1 MPGSDVAK
9 ASGPGFVTPLSS
21 VRDSA
26 RSLTADSVS
35 ERVHDDPEKAISP
48 ELSDVTEEPSL
59 SRKATSVGTSG
70 TNQAEFEVDWD
81 DENDPMNPR
90 NWPMWYKGVT
100 IGFVSWGTWVVIVY
114 STSYTTGLSGMMKDF
129 NITSEPL
136 VTLGVTTY
144 LLGLAVGSVILAPI
158 SEMYGR
164 RPVYMISMLLFLILI
179 IPCGIGNSLIE
190 VLVVRFFGAVA
201 GSVMIANAP
210 GTVSD
215 IVNDHYRALAF
226 SIWSIGP
233 LNGPTFGPIIG
244 GFSTQYVL
252 LNFLEC
258 DMEASLIREPGT

>member
-1 MPGSDVAK
+1 MPGINVS
-9 ASGPGFVTPLSS
+9 PGLATAYPS
-21 VRDSA
+21 VRGSGGSSTGDSI
-26 RSLTADSVS
+26 S
-35 ERVHDDPEKAISP
+35 ESVHDDPEKALTP
-48 ELSDVTEEPSL
+48 QLSRVTEEPPL
-59 SRKATSVGTSG
+59 SRKATSIGTSG
-70 TNQAEFEVDWD
+70 TNQERFEVDWD
-81 DENDPMNPR
+81 DENDPSNPQ

-100 IGFVSWGTWVVIVY
+100 IGLVSWGTWVVVVY
-114 STSYTTGLSGMMKDF
+114 STSYTTGLSEMMRDF

-144 LLGLAVGSVILAPI
+144 LVGLAVGSVVLAPL

-164 RPVYMISMLLFLILI
+164 RPVYMFSMFMFMILI
-179 IPCGIGNSLIE
+179 IPCGIGTSLIE
-190 VLVVRFFGAVA
+190 VLIVRFFGAVA
-201 GSVMIANAP
+201 GSVMVANSP

-252 LNFLEC
+252 LNFVE
-258 DMEASLIREPGT
+258 